1 VREVDY
7 LFGATGVGA
16 SAASPAPQGW
26 SRVSGAAS
34 VMPLPATGA
43 PAA

>member
-1 VREVDY
+1 VREVEY
-7 LFGATGVGA
+7 LFGAPGVGA
-16 SAASPAPQGW
+16 SAVSPAPREW